1 MKKEKRGKRTGKGKM
16 RGGYEGIKY
25 DAGGPGGNLGDL
37 AEDIVG
43 TIVYTINSITNSIG
57 VVTDLIE
64 LPADM
69 GTAFSAKNAPNPNDV
84 NIKGY

>member
-1 MKKEKRGKRTGKGKM
+1 MKKGERRGKKM
-16 RGGYEGIKY
+16 SGGAIDY
-25 DAGGPGGNLGDL
+25 DAGGPGGGIGDL

-43 TIVYTINSITNSIG
+43 TIIYTINSLTNSIG

-84 NIKGY
+84 KIT